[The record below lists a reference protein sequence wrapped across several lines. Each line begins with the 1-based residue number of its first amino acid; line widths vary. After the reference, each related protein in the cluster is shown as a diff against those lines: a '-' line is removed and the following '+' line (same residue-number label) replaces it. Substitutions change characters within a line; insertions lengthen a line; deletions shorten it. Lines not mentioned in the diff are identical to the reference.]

1 MKITFVL
8 SVSISAVSSPL
19 SQMSHACKYGHGE
32 VLATLWHG
40 HLYLTPDITITRNQD
55 KKYLSPLIFFLNAAM
70 KISRLTRLLTN
81 NTLPPWQKTCWAI
94 SQFLASYLLCLPR
107 KKCIFFANSK
117 LPSVCSSRFQ
127 QVALFCSAVAPPLQ
141 FCLTLQRTL
150 SPSQQTSTFFP

>member
-8 SVSISAVSSPL
+8 SVSISAVSCPL
-19 SQMSHACKYGHGE
+19 SQMSHACKYNHGE

-94 SQFLASYLLCLPR
+94 YQFLASYLLCLPR

-117 LPSVCSSRFQ
+117 LPSCQLDKNVLGKFFI
-127 QVALFCSAVAPPLQ
+127 VFC
-141 FCLTLQRTL
+141 FCLPGKHCAGQC
-150 SPSQQTSTFFP
+150 FC